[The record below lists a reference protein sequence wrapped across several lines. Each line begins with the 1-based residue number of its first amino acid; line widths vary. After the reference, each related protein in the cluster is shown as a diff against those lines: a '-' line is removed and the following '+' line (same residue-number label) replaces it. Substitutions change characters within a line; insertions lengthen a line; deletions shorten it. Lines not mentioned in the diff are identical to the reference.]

1 MFASSSSDKVFFRVE
16 DVADAFGDLQCC
28 EEQVST
34 QFLKITGQNL
44 CYKCCCF
51 KKNVLIKEFQN
62 CSDCL
67 ICPGCPHRSQWVT
80 KAIGGNYLDVKHVGP
95 VLNKVLSITFVI
107 VNKVIRRYRRGHFW
121 SSLTI
126 SYICCLVKSG

>member
-1 MFASSSSDKVFFRVE
+1 MFASSSSYKVFFRVE
-16 DVADAFGDLQCC
+16 NVADAFEDLQCC
-28 EEQVST
+28 EKQVPNW
-34 QFLKITGQNL
+34 FLKITDRVL
-44 CYKCCCF
+44 CYKYAVYR
-51 KKNVLIKEFQN
+51 KYGVIKEFQN

-80 KAIGGNYLDVKHVGP
+80 KAIGGNYLDIKHVGP

-121 SSLTI
+121 AYLTLP
-126 SYICCLVKSG
+126 CH